1 MITKAMESTVKKA
14 LAAPEEHINN
24 FGRTWEKLTPE
35 EQETVQAWCSKLT
48 EIRNMGLGGAF
59 EVVGAIGLK
68 LAKMEKGEKGAA

>member
-1 MITKAMESTVKKA
+1 MITKAMTDTVRKA
-14 LAAPEEHINN
+14 LKAPEEHINS
-24 FGRTWEKLTPE
+24 FGRTWARLAPE

-68 LAKMEKGEKGAA
+68 LAKMERKE